1 MTDEPLSSRWMALAS
16 LSRCQVHPFRT
27 SFFKSDDEPRLVQS
41 PAMSVEKEAPSDK
54 RRAFE
59 ALAWEVA
66 DAKARELGWIA

>member
-1 MTDEPLSSRWMALAS
+1 MQPSDLRVGVEDDHIVVTMPGTS
-16 LSRCQVHPFRT
+16 FRT

-66 DAKARELGWIA
+66 DAKARELGWID

>member
-1 MTDEPLSSRWMALAS
+1 MELGNLRVEVEDDRIVVTMPGTS
-16 LSRCQVHPFRT
+16 FRT
-27 SFFKSDDEPRLVQS
+27 SFFKSDDEPSLVQS